1 MFQFSQSVIP
11 WMLVL
16 LLLAFILGFLILLV
30 VDRRLSQIR
39 ITVPKPE
46 VHIQWSKE
54 SFESQSEDNSS
65 PKQDVPL
72 SKEEELPSKK
82 EEPITEKYE
91 EPVKTTQDEKKKI
104 TVKPWTGNIS
114 LPNPPA
120 IYGEDHYGPM
130 NFPFPSEMTDE
141 QRSMFVFGYP
151 ADMTTQDYIN
161 WLWLYRGQEGNLDLI
176 HLQNLERLKS
186 GRSLANIAPPAPRQA
201 APINPQDYFERQYP
215 SLHQASQP
223 LYGVASPPNQPTERI
238 WAANTVEYADMAA
251 NWDVSTM
258 RGEVWNPELS
268 RKVDADELMRK
279 LTPQIRTPPPPPNA
293 PSPTDPSASPQDQ
306 HATIARTRGGN
317 ALLG

>member
-1 MFQFSQSVIP
+1 MFQFSQSIIP
-11 WMLVL
+11 WMLIL
-16 LLLAFILGFLILLV
+16 LLLAFILGFLILLI

-46 VHIQWSKE
+46 VHIQWNEKSNHNTKE
-54 SFESQSEDNSS
+54 SFANESTPQTEIT
-65 PKQDVPL
+65 P
-72 SKEEELPSKK
+72 ELPTTNA
-82 EEPITEKYE
+82 PITQE
-91 EPVKTTQDEKKKI
+91 EVITTKTDDGVEKKKI
-104 TVKPWTGNIS
+104 TVKPWTGNITE
-114 LPNPPA
+114 PNPPA

-130 NFPFPSEMTDE
+130 NYPFPSEMTEE
-141 QRSMFVFGYP
+141 QRVSFVFGYP

-215 SLHQASQP
+215 SLNQSSQP
-223 LYGVASPPNQPTERI
+223 MYGVAVPPNQPTERV
-238 WAANTVEYADMAA
+238 WAANTVQYADMAS

-258 RGEVWNPELS
+258 RGDVWNPELG

-279 LTPQIRTPPPPPNA
+279 LTPQIRTPPPPA
-293 PSPTDPSASPQDQ
+293 DARSPVDPSVSPPDQ
-306 HATIARTRGGN
+306 HAAIARNRGGN